1 MGMHMVVT
9 MIDQKIDQPYA
20 GKVVILCVQY
30 LYFVA
35 KVDLALEKIEEQKY
49 ESDVK

>member
-1 MGMHMVVT
+1 M
-9 MIDQKIDQPYA
+9 QKRY
-20 GKVVILCVQY
+20 KVLLVRT
-30 LYFVA
+30 VA

>member
-20 GKVVILCVQY
+20 EKVQSTL
-30 LYFVA
+30 VA

>member
-20 GKVVILCVQY
+20 GKVVILRVLCGQGRSSIRKNRRT
-30 LYFVA
+30 
-35 KVDLALEKIEEQKY
+35 KV
-49 ESDVK
+49 

>member
-9 MIDQKIDQPYA
+9 MIDQ
-20 GKVVILCVQY
+20 LCRKGSNFTCTLMY
-30 LYFVA
+30 VA

>member
-20 GKVVILCVQY
+20 GKVVILRV
-30 LYFVA
+30 FVLCSQGRSSIRKNRRT
-35 KVDLALEKIEEQKY
+35 KV
-49 ESDVK
+49 

>member
-1 MGMHMVVT
+1 MHMVVT

-20 GKVVILCVQY
+20 GKVVILRVQM
-30 LYFVA
+30 YFVA

>member
-20 GKVVILCVQY
+20 GKVVILRVC
-30 LYFVA
+30 YFVA

>member
-20 GKVVILCVQY
+20 GKVHVVILRELLCSQGRSSIRKNRRT
-30 LYFVA
+30 
-35 KVDLALEKIEEQKY
+35 KV
-49 ESDVK
+49 

>member
-20 GKVVILCVQY
+20 GKLVILRVLCSQGRSSIRKNRRT
-30 LYFVA
+30 
-35 KVDLALEKIEEQKY
+35 KV
-49 ESDVK
+49 